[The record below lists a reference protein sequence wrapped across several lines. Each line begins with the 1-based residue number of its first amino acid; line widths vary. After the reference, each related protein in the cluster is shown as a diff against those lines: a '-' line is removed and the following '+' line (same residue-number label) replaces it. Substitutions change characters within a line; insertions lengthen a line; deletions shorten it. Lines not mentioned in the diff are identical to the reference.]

1 MVNQEL
7 IKSNYRC
14 AKCHGT
20 DCIVGG
26 LAATGKG
33 LSKIFD
39 IQVNKFTTVSCT
51 KCGYTEF
58 FNDNISGRLDGSDWL
73 DIFFGG

>member
-1 MVNQEL
+1 MDTTL
-7 IKSNYRC
+7 IEQNYRC
-14 AKCHGT
+14 AKCGST
-20 DCIVGG
+20 SCVTGG

-39 IQVNKFTTVSCT
+39 IQMNKFTTVSCSS
-51 KCGYTEF
+51 CGYTEF
-58 FNDNISGRLDGSDWL
+58 YNDNISGRLSGSDWA